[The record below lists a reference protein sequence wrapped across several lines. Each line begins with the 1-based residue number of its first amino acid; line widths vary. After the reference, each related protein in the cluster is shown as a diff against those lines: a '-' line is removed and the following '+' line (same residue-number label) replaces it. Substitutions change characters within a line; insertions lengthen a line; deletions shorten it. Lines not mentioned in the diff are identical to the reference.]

1 MVALADSARFANI
14 HPGLSHGEALRILS
28 LPVEQL
34 DAGSDLYMAASH
46 LINFP
51 GQPSERALLELLG
64 NSDNR
69 QAVRL
74 AKRKAVEVLARLG
87 CSEAMASIGDC
98 LLSEDNY
105 LVENAAWALQ
115 QLHCRDA
122 ALHQRM
128 VALLADP
135 SQNRRVLIQSL
146 AGLGVSQAL
155 PMIEPL
161 QDDQNPGVSGAA
173 LAAVAKLLGSNQRIS
188 ELADHFFLPNQMDR
202 QSAIQDA
209 IDASASELLPKIL
222 RSPVSPVF
230 RMRALVLLWQT
241 HNSEDSGFS
250 LVQSVESL
258 LWDSPATLDLVHR
271 YDEVPDNLFLVNEL
285 FGTDFSRCY
294 LALSHLKFVP
304 SDKLWPIL
312 DQRWREEA
320 YNDYGANYF
329 FLKLFGSIQC
339 WGEAESTVEE
349 LCESAIHNRR
359 PQFQKSRP
367 AGILALLQ
375 LNQKR
380 LASLIPDLIDAEKE
394 SNWECRYAAL
404 MAYEIMLESN
414 ESSSNFVAKDLNLT
428 DNEPNNFVHAKKN
441 SIRSLF
447 IDL

>member
-1 MVALADSARFANI
+1 MADSGRFANI

-34 DAGSDLYMAASH
+34 DSSSDLYMAASH

-64 NSDNR
+64 NSDSR

-87 CSEAMASIGDC
+87 CGAAQGIIGDC
-98 LLSEDNY
+98 LLSEDHY

-115 QLHCRDA
+115 QLECRDA
-122 ALHQRM
+122 ALHQSM

-135 SQNRRVLIQSL
+135 AQNRRVLIQSL

-155 PMIEPL
+155 PMIQQL

-173 LAAVAKLLGSNQRIS
+173 LAAVAKLSGSNQRIS

-209 IDASASELLPKIL
+209 IDASASELLPQIL

-230 RMRALVLLWQT
+230 RMRALGLLLQA
-241 HNSEDSGFS
+241 HNLEDSGLS
-250 LVQSVESL
+250 LVGSVESL
-258 LWDSPATLDLVHR
+258 LWDSPANLDLVHR

-329 FLKLFGSIQC
+329 FLKLFGSIQY
-339 WGEAESTVEE
+339 WGEAQLMVED

-367 AGILALLQ
+367 AGILALVQ

-404 MAYEIMLESN
+404 VAQEMMLKAN
-414 ESSSNFVAKDLNLT
+414 AGSSDCLCRDLGLTGTDPHRFVQ
-428 DNEPNNFVHAKKN
+428 AKKI
-441 SIRSLF
+441 SMQSLF
-447 IDL
+447 VDL